1 MAFTDHPLRARVVSE
16 MHMRR
21 MPSLIAPTLM
31 IQVVRLVDPLER
43 EQERIQATKL
53 PGVATHNLIERNRHI
68 GAHRGDGVEFLWERH
83 SEATTATVIIP
94 DRADNPLE
102 PQPSDAAALA
112 WLAGLPGG
120 VIRAVQII
128 IVRDEKIA
136 ADLATKLDFSP
147 TDLVSCMIGGAR
159 IWSDFLVRGDNFGRL
174 LIDPSDVMPPDLG
187 RLVQHLQEMG
197 NYRNLAL
204 LGLPLAQQEAP
215 AIAALENQLVKITAR
230 MASGEGDTALLD
242 QLCDL
247 AADVQSII
255 ARTAYR
261 LSATAAYAQIVQ
273 DRLRALATTSIPGYQ
288 TLEEF
293 NDRRFLPA
301 MRTCASFSMRLEALS
316 VQIERA
322 TSLLRTR
329 VEMTLQMQN
338 SDLLR
343 SMDDNAARQLRLQH
357 VVEGLSVVAVS
368 YYAVG
373 LSSYLVKAAAP
384 LIGVPY
390 ELAIAGIVAPVVGLV
405 ALYLRWRVRQ
415 ISHVDIAP
423 EGTEP

>member
-1 MAFTDHPLRARVVSE
+1 MAFVDHPLRARVVSE

-21 MPSLIAPTLM
+21 MPSLSAPTLM
-31 IQVVRLVDPLER
+31 IQVVRLVDPAER
-43 EQERIQATKL
+43 EQERAQAKKM
-53 PGVATHNLIERNRHI
+53 PGVAGHNVLERKRHI

-83 SEATTATVIIP
+83 SEATTATVILP

-102 PQPSDAAALA
+102 PQPSDAAGLD
-112 WLAGLPGG
+112 WLSDLPGG

-128 IVRDEKIA
+128 IVSDEATA
-136 ADLATKLDFSP
+136 AALVSQLDFSP
-147 TDLVSCMIGGAR
+147 ADLVSCMLGNAR

-174 LIDPSDVMPPDLG
+174 LISASDVTPTDLG
-187 RLVQHLQEMG
+187 RLVQQIQEMG

-204 LGLPLAQQEAP
+204 LGLPMAQQEAP
-215 AIAALENQLVKITAR
+215 AVAELEAQLVDITSR
-230 MASGEGDTALLD
+230 MANGQADSALLD
-242 QLCDL
+242 ELCDL
-247 AADVQSII
+247 AARVQSII

-261 LSATAAYAQIVQ
+261 MSATAAYAQIVH
-273 DRLRALATTSIPGYQ
+273 DRLTALAATSLPGFQ

-322 TSLLRTR
+322 TALLRTR
-329 VEMTLQMQN
+329 VEMTLQTQN
-338 SDLLR
+338 SALLH

-373 LSSYLVKAAAP
+373 LVGYVVKAAAP
-384 LIGVPY
+384 RFGIAY
-390 ELAIAGIVAPVVGLV
+390 ELAIGVSVLPVMLLVG
-405 ALYLRWRVRQ
+405 LYLRWRVR
-415 ISHVDIAP
+415 HVTHP
-423 EGTEP
+423 